1 MNAESGKDLGMGTTW
16 NTALWGEIGAAIDML
31 ESAMQA
37 CPEDV
42 WSDPSKRPEWV
53 RNDVVGFWYLVYHT
67 LFMLDYRL
75 SDPAEPFAPPTP
87 FNLDELDPSG
97 LLPEKPYTKDELQR
111 YLDYCRE
118 KCRTTIRAMTPE
130 RACER
135 RRFGS
140 NDAILLEWLL
150 DSMRHVQHHTAQ
162 LHLILRQ
169 KTESAPRWVR
179 RTKRE
184 LKGEE

>member
-1 MNAESGKDLGMGTTW
+1 MNATSGKDLGVGTTW

-87 FNLDELDPSG
+87 FNLDELDPAG
-97 LLPEKPYTKDELQR
+97 LLPEKPYTKDELQL
-111 YLDYCRE
+111 YLGYCRK
-118 KCRTTIRAMTPE
+118 KCRATIRALTQE

-140 NDAILLEWLL
+140 DDRMFLEWLL
-150 DSMRHVQHHTAQ
+150 ESMRHVQHHTAQ
-162 LHLILRQ
+162 LYLILRQ

-179 RTKRE
+179 QTKIE
-184 LKGEE
+184 LNGEE

>member
-1 MNAESGKDLGMGTTW
+1 MNATSGRDLGVSTTW
-16 NTALWGEIGAAIDML
+16 NAALWGEFGGAIDML
-31 ESAMQA
+31 EGAMHA

-67 LFMLDYRL
+67 LFFLDYYL
-75 SDPAEPFAPPTP
+75 SDPAEPFVPPPP
-87 FNLDELDPSG
+87 FNLDELDPAG
-97 LLPEKPYTKDELQR
+97 LLPERPYTKDELQR
-111 YLDYCRE
+111 YLDHCRE
-118 KCRTTIRAMTPE
+118 KCRATIRDMTQE
-130 RACER
+130 RASEP

-140 NDAILLEWLL
+140 NDGTLLELLL
-150 DSMRHVQHHTAQ
+150 DNMRHVQHHTAQ

-184 LKGEE
+184 LNSEE